1 MNTNIKNYTK
11 NIAIIDKYLLI
22 LIGFIPIL
30 LATSIFI
37 ADLFASF
44 AGIILIYI
52 FLKKDISFLESIKK
66 ELFLM
71 IAFYL
76 IILIS
81 LFISDFF
88 KHSFLA
94 SFFYFRYFLV
104 SLSIF
109 YLLKKYDF
117 LLSFFLFIIFGT
129 ISLVMFDA
137 TFQYFNGT
145 NLFGYEHPNYNH
157 PDPLAIKYLT
167 SFFDQEKKLG
177 SYLVRLLPLILGLV
191 CLYNKMKYIQLNK
204 FIILIFGIIIFSS
217 SERTSLFLFFIV
229 MGAYILVSQNKF
241 KTILASILITLI
253 LFISN
258 PFLAKKYVTFTLQQ
272 MEIIESPYY
281 KSNKIRFISEE
292 HENLIYSSLIN
303 FKKNFLFGSGVKTF
317 HPQCKKNKEQLI
329 ENNNQRNKMQCSTHP
344 HSTYFQILSD
354 VGIFG
359 FLIIFIFLCHIIG
372 TIFKMLFKIKKED
385 RYFLSYYFIN
395 IGMLINLFPL
405 IPSGSFFN
413 NWICLMISYLF
424 GFWLFLK
431 SKYLKENI

>member
-1 MNTNIKNYTK
+1 MNANIKNYTK
-11 NIAIIDKYLLI
+11 NITIIDKYLLI
-22 LIGFIPIL
+22 LISFIPIL

-52 FLKKDISFLESIKK
+52 FLKKDISFLESVKK

-71 IAFYL
+71 TAFYL

-129 ISLVMFDA
+129 ISLFIFDA
-137 TFQYFNGT
+137 MFQYFNGT
-145 NLFGYEHPNYNH
+145 NLFGYEYPNHNH
-157 PDPLAIKYLT
+157 TDPEAIKYLT

-191 CLYNKMKYIQLNK
+191 YLYDKMKYIHLNK
-204 FIILIFGIIIFSS
+204 FILLIFGIIIFSS

-253 LFISN
+253 VFNSN
-258 PFLAKKYVTFTLQQ
+258 PFFAKKYITFTLQQ
-272 MEIIESPYY
+272 MEIVDSPYY

-303 FKKNFLFGSGVKTF
+303 FKKKFLFGSGVKTF
-317 HPQCKKNKEQLI
+317 HPQCKKNKEELI
-329 ENNNQRNKMQCSTHP
+329 ENNNQRNQMQCSTHP

-372 TIFKMLFKIKKED
+372 TIFKMLFKIKRES

>member
-1 MNTNIKNYTK
+1 MNANIKNYTK

-22 LIGFIPIL
+22 LISFIPIL

-81 LFISDFF
+81 LFTSDFF

-145 NLFGYEHPNYNH
+145 NLFGYEYPNYNH
-157 PDPLAIKYLT
+157 ADPSAIKYLT
-167 SFFDQEKKLG
+167 SFFDQEKKL
-177 SYLVRLLPLILGLV
+177 
-191 CLYNKMKYIQLNK
+191 LN
-204 FIILIFGIIIFSS
+204 I
-217 SERTSLFLFFIV
+217 
-229 MGAYILVSQNKF
+229 
-241 KTILASILITLI
+241 
-253 LFISN
+253 
-258 PFLAKKYVTFTLQQ
+258 
-272 MEIIESPYY
+272 
-281 KSNKIRFISEE
+281 
-292 HENLIYSSLIN
+292 
-303 FKKNFLFGSGVKTF
+303 
-317 HPQCKKNKEQLI
+317 
-329 ENNNQRNKMQCSTHP
+329 
-344 HSTYFQILSD
+344 
-354 VGIFG
+354 
-359 FLIIFIFLCHIIG
+359 
-372 TIFKMLFKIKKED
+372 
-385 RYFLSYYFIN
+385 
-395 IGMLINLFPL
+395 
-405 IPSGSFFN
+405 
-413 NWICLMISYLF
+413 
-424 GFWLFLK
+424 
-431 SKYLKENI
+431 